1 MTQKEHFCFRS
12 VWTVEILLGYGNR
25 GNFKLLGVFFERLPN
40 EANGFKNHHA
50 INVIQFCILNISS
63 VMQETI
69 CFEQVRRNR
78 GVRGLWLPTFPS
90 FSDHRSSLILLE
102 LHNIPKY
109 HYSSLLAVF
118 PIDVFITHS
127 TLGFFNSVLA

>member
-25 GNFKLLGVFFERLPN
+25 GNFKLLGIFFERLPN
-40 EANGFKNHHA
+40 EDNGFKNHHA
-50 INVIQFCILNISS
+50 INVIQFSILNISY

-78 GVRGLWLPTFPS
+78 GVRGLWPVAAPRWGQVGP
-90 FSDHRSSLILLE
+90 DHE
-102 LHNIPKY
+102 LVWASWASNQY
-109 HYSSLLAVF
+109 MF
-118 PIDVFITHS
+118 T
-127 TLGFFNSVLA
+127 